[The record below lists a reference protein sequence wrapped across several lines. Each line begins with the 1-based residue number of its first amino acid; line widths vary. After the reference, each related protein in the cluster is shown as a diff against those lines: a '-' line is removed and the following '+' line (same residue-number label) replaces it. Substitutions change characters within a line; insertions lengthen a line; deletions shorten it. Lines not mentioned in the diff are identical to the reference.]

1 MLKSDM
7 DEMEQQVNDVKSRRA
22 ACYAEIDEI
31 QQSLTKASVV
41 ENTARMNL
49 EQTQLRQL
57 EAKQRLDAYAGE
69 QADLDA
75 QLREI
80 EDNEDSIQMELET
93 SQNLERE
100 WNEKIESLQKL
111 LEDERER
118 EAVQMKQSEEVHL
131 SLASLEQQNSFI
143 QENIIRIEEETAK
156 FEQEL
161 SDLTEIKAPFPMRLK
176 KRKKRSGN

>member
-1 MLKSDM
+1 
-7 DEMEQQVNDVKSRRA
+7 
-22 ACYAEIDEI
+22 
-31 QQSLTKASVV
+31 KASVV

-49 EQTQLRQL
+49 EQAQLRQL

-131 SLASLEQQNSFI
+131 SLASLE
-143 QENIIRIEEETAK
+143 
-156 FEQEL
+156 
-161 SDLTEIKAPFPMRLK
+161 
-176 KRKKRSGN
+176 